1 MINVVGVGS
10 LDASGKNVASF
21 SSRGMTTWD
30 LLSGHGIIKPDI
42 LTFGTNIKALSH
54 ADDEVCTLSTG
65 TSISSSI
72 ISASTA
78 LALSQIKDKQ
88 YRKDIQNGAFI
99 KEALLNSAKK
109 SPGLSATEQGAGIF
123 DLDNFMTTV

>member
-10 LDASGKNVASF
+10 LDKSGTNVASF

-78 LALSQIKDKQ
+78 LALS
-88 YRKDIQNGAFI
+88 
-99 KEALLNSAKK
+99 
-109 SPGLSATEQGAGIF
+109 
-123 DLDNFMTTV
+123 